1 MMRMCEEMGKL
12 RRELTKR
19 RIRWKDNSTISED
32 LTIYRTHFKY
42 RRYKISVI
50 YGDFTYGGKDH
61 YDGSDC
67 GLLEMQCSCLNSGE
81 PFGHLTAAQVF
92 QYLEGIK

>member
-19 RIRWKDNSTISED
+19 RIRWKDNSTITEE
-32 LTIYRTHFKY
+32 LTIYRTHFRY
-42 RRYKISVI
+42 RRYKVSVI
-50 YGDFTYGGKDH
+50 YGDFTYGGKNH
-61 YDGSDC
+61 YDGSDE
-67 GLLEMQCSCLNSGE
+67 GLLEMQCSRLNAGE